1 MIGKNLKFN
10 FFKKSIGKGEQD
22 GSVIGAITLESNL
35 AITSKTED
43 MYNYD
48 LKIPPSFL
56 FLFFLVSP
64 LFSFPI
70 FLSVSLFLSIQTE
83 IST

>member
-35 AITSKTED
+35 AIMSKTED
-43 MYNYD
+43 MYN
-48 LKIPPSFL
+48 L
-56 FLFFLVSP
+56 
-64 LFSFPI
+64 
-70 FLSVSLFLSIQTE
+70 
-83 IST
+83 